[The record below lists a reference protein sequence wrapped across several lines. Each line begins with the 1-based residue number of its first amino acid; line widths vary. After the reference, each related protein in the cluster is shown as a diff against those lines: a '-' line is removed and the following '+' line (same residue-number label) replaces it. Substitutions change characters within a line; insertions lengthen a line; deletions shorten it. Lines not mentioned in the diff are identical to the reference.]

1 MPLPLILGA
10 IALGTAAFGGTKAV
24 EGISNMNEAEE
35 IGKQAQKLYE
45 STVCQLKVDW
55 ETTNKLAEQY
65 GQLQID
71 VKIQTIGR
79 FVTFM
84 KRIDR
89 QASRSDLKYLA
100 GLEGISVQQIKEY
113 NAAVIEAEEVSKGIL
128 TTAATSAAA
137 GYSAVGL
144 VGLFGTAST
153 GTAIA
158 GLSGAAA
165 WNATLAWF
173 GGGAI
178 AAGGG
183 GMALGAV
190 VLGGVALGPALAVG
204 GFMLAGKGE
213 EALTKAREYEAN
225 VNIEIAKIEATKD
238 FLQQVKRQI
247 AELSSLVKNLNTRAL
262 LELSILESW
271 FIARERKMS
280 MFQKILKILIKT
292 MPTFFGWLK
301 QESQVFESEEELKKF
316 QKVAL
321 LIKALVEIIKT
332 PILDNEGQLNPLAAT
347 VKAKYRT
354 LEGN

>member
-1 MPLPLILGA
+1 M
-10 IALGTAAFGGTKAV
+10 
-24 EGISNMNEAEE
+24 
-35 IGKQAQKLYE
+35 
-45 STVCQLKVDW
+45 
-55 ETTNKLAEQY
+55 
-65 GQLQID
+65 
-71 VKIQTIGR
+71 
-79 FVTFM
+79 
-84 KRIDR
+84 
-89 QASRSDLKYLA
+89 KYLA
-100 GLEGISVQQIKEY
+100 GLEGISVQQLKEY
-113 NAAVIEAEEVSKGIL
+113 SAAAIEAEEVSKGIFSA
-128 TTAATSAAA
+128 AATSAAS

-190 VLGGVALGPALAVG
+190 VLGGIALGPALAVG

-247 AELSSLVKNLNTRAL
+247 AELSSLVKNLNARSL
-262 LELSILESW
+262 LDLSVLESW
-271 FIARERKMS
+271 LIGRERKMS
-280 MFQKILKILIKT
+280 MFQKILKILVKT

-301 QESQVFESEEELKKF
+301 QESQIFESDEELKKF

-321 LIKALVEIIKT
+321 LIKALAEIIKI
-332 PILDNEGQLNPLAAT
+332 PVLDNEGQLNPAT
-347 VKAKYRT
+347 ATINAKYKT